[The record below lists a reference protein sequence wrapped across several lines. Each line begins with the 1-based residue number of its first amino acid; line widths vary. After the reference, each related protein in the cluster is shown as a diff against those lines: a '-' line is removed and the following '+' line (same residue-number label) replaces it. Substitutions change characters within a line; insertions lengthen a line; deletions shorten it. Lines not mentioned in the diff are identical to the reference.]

1 MSTVAT
7 ATTKGVSGVAEVD
20 VGSSSGR
27 VVGAVHRVVEGSAI
41 VVGATVLDAAV
52 VVTTVLG

>member
-1 MSTVAT
+1 MAT

-52 VVTTVLG
+52 VVSTVPG